1 MPQQLSIDVG
11 DDATLRAEQ
20 WPGEGPPVVLLHAGI
35 ADRRSWQ
42 SPATL
47 LAPRHVVAYDQ
58 RGFGESS
65 SAAAAFRHPDDLC
78 RVLDA
83 VSPSEPAYLV
93 GSSMGGKVA
102 LDLTLQQPE
111 RVAGLVLLAPAV
123 SGAPDVEEVD
133 ADTQRLG
140 DLLESAMD
148 EGNLDEVNRLETWL
162 WLDGPMSSEGRG
174 GGTAP
179 SLALDL
185 KHGIPR

>member
-1 MPQQLSIDVG
+1 MPQLLSIDVG
-11 DDATLRAEQ
+11 DDTTLRADE
-20 WPGEGPPVVLLHAGI
+20 WPGDGPTVLLLHAGV

-42 SPATL
+42 STATL

-83 VSPSEPAYLV
+83 VSPSGPAYLV

-102 LDLTLQQPE
+102 LDLALQEPE
-111 RVAGLVLLAPAV
+111 RVAGLVLIAPAV
-123 SGAPDVEEVD
+123 SGAPEVEVVD

-140 DLLESAMD
+140 DLLDAAMD
-148 EGNLDEVNRLETWL
+148 AGDLDEVNRLEMWL
-162 WLDGPMSSEGRG
+162 WLDGSYSPRRRG
-174 GGTAP
+174 GGRR
-179 SLALDL
+179 
-185 KHGIPR
+185 PRPLVS